1 MPKVMRVVAAVMGL
15 VVPVVAGCSSEPG
28 SPKEELIRSA
38 DETCREIT
46 ERFTGD
52 LAYGAGVGVGDV
64 PKLRERVA
72 LLKDLRAQ
80 VRKMP
85 KPETGQKDLDAWL
98 GKLGLYIGDL
108 EDLSGQLEN
117 YRPGQDLLIAMQM
130 SINKAAAKEIASPA
144 KRFGF
149 EDCAATKKWE
159 YIAS

>member
-1 MPKVMRVVAAVMGL
+1 MPKVMRVAAAVMAL
-15 VVPVVAGCSSEPG
+15 VVPVVTGCSSEPG
-28 SPKEELIRSA
+28 SPKQELIRSA
-38 DETCREIT
+38 DETCREIS

-52 LAYGAGVGVGDV
+52 LAYGEGVGVGDV

-98 GKLGLYIGDL
+98 GKLAVYIGGL
-108 EDLSGQLEN
+108 EDLSGQFEN
-117 YRPGQDLLIAMQM
+117 YRPGQDLLLAMQM
-130 SINKAAAKEIASPA
+130 SINEQAAKEIAAPA

-149 EDCAATKKWE
+149 EDCATTKKWE